1 MKNFHNFKYIYSYS
15 IFFIFLLYLFLHTG
29 IHGDDYALIQEL
41 QYKVKLF
48 DISAENLSKYIY
60 NIPSYFIWCLYAF
73 IGYENLLLYDL
84 LKYLLNLVSIIFFYL
99 FFKDYFSNIR
109 SIVISFIIVMYP
121 IHDSS
126 NYWLM
131 ATPLYIF
138 FPSMIFFAYTLINK
152 NFYIL
157 GSFVLLLA
165 SFNYTSPPFV
175 LGLSVIF
182 LLEKKFNKF
191 LLFLLIGSIYV
202 FFYYLI
208 SNFYPNLEH
217 RVDDNLSFYMIL
229 INFILQFITSLDVN
243 VGLSFFVKIFYSI
256 SSIDIKI
263 IIIIPILIHSFHIVF
278 KKKIFELNN
287 DSNKTK
293 LNILISMTLI
303 YFSSLG
309 IFALTSSYPQTAF
322 NLGNRITIYS
332 TFLIVVLFS
341 MLIKRNFI
349 FLILSLVLILS
360 IIGVSNHWKELNK
373 KNINII
379 NNINTNEKF
388 SDLDKNDILLV
399 KDNLYSKLGKI
410 SHIEFLIIPWVSN
423 KIFTKYANFTVL
435 PLSKYL
441 YLNENFISNNKE
453 GTKHII
459 KGNIYL
465 YDTSKDLITMIDK
478 KNLDTIIENE
488 ESIFRHWIQ
497 LNEFQILSKV
507 IIKIYPRL
515 NYLFI

>member
-1 MKNFHNFKYIYSYS
+1 
-15 IFFIFLLYLFLHTG
+15 
-29 IHGDDYALIQEL
+29 
-41 QYKVKLF
+41 
-48 DISAENLSKYIY
+48 
-60 NIPSYFIWCLYAF
+60 
-73 IGYENLLLYDL
+73 
-84 LKYLLNLVSIIFFYL
+84 
-99 FFKDYFSNIR
+99 
-109 SIVISFIIVMYP
+109 
-121 IHDSS
+121 
-126 NYWLM
+126 
-131 ATPLYIF
+131 
-138 FPSMIFFAYTLINK
+138 
-152 NFYIL
+152 
-157 GSFVLLLA
+157 
-165 SFNYTSPPFV
+165 
-175 LGLSVIF
+175 
-182 LLEKKFNKF
+182 
-191 LLFLLIGSIYV
+191 
-202 FFYYLI
+202 
-208 SNFYPNLEH
+208 
-217 RVDDNLSFYMIL
+217 
-229 INFILQFITSLDVN
+229 
-243 VGLSFFVKIFYSI
+243 
-256 SSIDIKI
+256 
-263 IIIIPILIHSFHIVF
+263 
-278 KKKIFELNN
+278 
-287 DSNKTK
+287 
-293 LNILISMTLI
+293 MTLI

-360 IIGVSNHWKELNK
+360 IIGVSNHWKEFNK
-373 KNINII
+373 KSTNII

-453 GTKHII
+453 GTKHLI

-465 YDTSKDLITMIDK
+465 YDTSKDLIIMIDK